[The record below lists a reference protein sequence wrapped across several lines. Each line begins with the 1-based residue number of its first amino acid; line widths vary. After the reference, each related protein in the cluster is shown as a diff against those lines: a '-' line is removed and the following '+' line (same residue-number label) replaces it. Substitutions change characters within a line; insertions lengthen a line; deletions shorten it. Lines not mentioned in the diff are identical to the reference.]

1 MCLMFCSS
9 LLSVS
14 IFDATRRL
22 ERKTP
27 TAQETSKQA
36 STPPSNRTQ
45 TDRDSGHKFHQ
56 LETKPA
62 WKEEPAKRTRDTA
75 NERKKICRHLC
86 CGSSSSSYLRGVDGF
101 PEIIGALILRSYA
114 RPLEFSTHELLLVRL
129 TNLPSPNLLARP
141 RAPGPHTQTPTLYTV
156 APLPLTIH
164 VTQAAPA

>member
-27 TAQETSKQA
+27 TAQETSKQTP
-36 STPPSNRTQ
+36 TPPSNRTQ

-56 LETKPA
+56 LEPKPS

-75 NERKKICRHLC
+75 DERKKIYRHLC
-86 CGSSSSSYLRGVDGF
+86 CGSSSLSFTGGVDGF

-114 RPLEFSTHELLLVRL
+114 KPLGVSTHELLLVQL
-129 TNLPSPNLLARP
+129 TNLPYPNLLAQP
-141 RAPGPHTQTPTLYTV
+141 CAPGQHTQTPTLCTV
-156 APLPLTIH
+156 APPPLTIH
-164 VTQAAPA
+164 VTQTAPA

>member
-114 RPLEFSTHELLLVRL
+114 GPLGVSTHELLLVQPAGSKTR
-129 TNLPSPNLLARP
+129 TSLARG
-141 RAPGPHTQTPTLYTV
+141 GPTPPPTCGN
-156 APLPLTIH
+156 LTTSSPH
-164 VTQAAPA
+164 